1 MRKLWILAVRL
12 MAMFF
17 LALSMSG
24 CPVAL
29 PYPLTDTPDPLDP
42 ALLGTWVA
50 LSDEAEIQEVA
61 LTKKNN
67 TTYLV
72 KVLKQGAF
80 YAAEGVDF
88 EAQITRF
95 EGRSILIA
103 RSVDAPDEGWFHYD
117 VSVKEGLLV
126 VHDLSLLVGGMDA
139 VTSTQALRK
148 ELAASLKNPECLTG
162 ELVYDRN

>member
-1 MRKLWILAVRL
+1 MRTLLIPAVRL
-12 MAMFF
+12 IVLFF
-17 LALSMSG
+17 LGLSISG

-29 PYPLTDTPDPLDP
+29 PYPLTETPEPLDP
-42 ALLGTWVA
+42 TLLGTWVA
-50 LSDEAEIQEVA
+50 QSEEAEIQEVA
-61 LTKKNN
+61 FTKKNN
-67 TTYLV
+67 TTYTV
-72 KVLKQGAF
+72 EVLKQGAF

-95 EGRSILIA
+95 EGRSILIS

-117 VSVKEGLLV
+117 VSVKGDVLV
-126 VHDLSLLVGGMDA
+126 VHDVSLLVGGMDA

-162 ELVYDRN
+162 ELVYDRK